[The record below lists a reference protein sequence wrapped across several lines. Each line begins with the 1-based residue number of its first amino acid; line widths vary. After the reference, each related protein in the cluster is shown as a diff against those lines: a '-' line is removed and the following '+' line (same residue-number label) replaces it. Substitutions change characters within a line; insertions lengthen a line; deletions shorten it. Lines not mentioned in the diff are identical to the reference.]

1 MRQDLIEVLK
11 RIGVVVAFLYVI
23 FVWIIGTFDVIEW
36 GRFSR
41 VVFFAITVV
50 LSIGLNVMTHPA
62 MLESNERG

>member
-36 GRFSR
+36 GQFSR
-41 VVFFAITVV
+41 VVFFAFTVIF
-50 LSIGLNVMTHPA
+50 SIGLNVMTHPA
-62 MLESNERG
+62 MLEHNDKG